1 MRRACWLIAN
11 TTFCKVKAILMC
23 TNASGTIPKYI
34 RDPSASRTTAP
45 PVPSLRRQSQFTRTC
60 DVHPSPFSLIHVPD
74 TRLHDQGCGGGLSA
88 AHGAQPAFL
97 HAFISSLVLGSDNR
111 THAGPPTRIHT
122 RTRAHARTHVLPP
135 LPPTR
140 SPNTHTR
147 MHARPRTHTRTLP
160 SCHVSIQFSV
170 GQPSLP
176 LLAKSGLATTFLPQF
191 RSQDPSI
198 YTIHA

>member
-1 MRRACWLIAN
+1 MRRACWLIVN

-88 AHGAQPAFL
+88 AHSAQPAFL

-122 RTRAHARTHVLPP
+122 R
-135 LPPTR
+135 
-140 SPNTHTR
+140 
-147 MHARPRTHTRTLP
+147 MHTRTSASASHTLP
-160 SCHVSIQFSV
+160 KHTYTNARTPTHPHPHTSVLPRVYTVFGRSAVPSASGEKWFSNHFPASV
-170 GQPSLP
+170 P
-176 LLAKSGLATTFLPQF
+176 
-191 RSQDPSI
+191 
-198 YTIHA
+198 